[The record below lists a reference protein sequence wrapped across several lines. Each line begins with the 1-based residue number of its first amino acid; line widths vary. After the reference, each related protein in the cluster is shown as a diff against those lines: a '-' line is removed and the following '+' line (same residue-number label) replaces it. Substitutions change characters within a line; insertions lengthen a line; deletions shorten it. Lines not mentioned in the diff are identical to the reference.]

1 MDFKNKTVVVTGG
14 VQGIGKAI
22 SKVFLTKGAWVSSWD
37 IDQEALMECKNE
49 WQSFLSFFPYQC
61 DVSNP
66 ENIKNTVSLLRQQ
79 CQSIDIL
86 INNAGI
92 LNNKP
97 IEELKP
103 EEWDRVLNVNLKS
116 IYLMVHFCLPYFLPG
131 SVIINIASTRAFMSE
146 PNTEA
151 YSASKGG
158 VIALTHALA
167 ISLAPKNVRVNSI
180 SPGWI
185 ETRDWK
191 KESRREN
198 PNLSIIDHQQHPA
211 GRVGIPEDIAH
222 ACLFLSSSEASF
234 ITGANLIVD
243 GGMTVKMIYAD

>member
-1 MDFKNKTVVVTGG
+1 MDFKNKTVIVTGG
-14 VQGIGKAI
+14 AQGIGKAI
-22 SKVFLTKGAWVSSWD
+22 AKMFLLKGAWVSSWD
-37 IDQEALMECKNE
+37 IDQEALTECKNE
-49 WQSFLSFFPYQC
+49 WKNFPSFFPCQC

-66 ENIKNTVSLLRQQ
+66 ENIKNSVSLLAQKR
-79 CQSIDIL
+79 QSIDIL

-92 LNNKP
+92 SNNKP

-103 EEWDRVLNVNLKS
+103 DEWDRVLNVNLKS
-116 IYLMVHFCLPYFLPG
+116 IYLMVHSCLSYLLPG
-131 SVIINIASTRAFMSE
+131 SVIINLASTRAFMSE
-146 PNTEA
+146 SNTEA

-167 ISLAPKNVRVNSI
+167 ISLASKKVRVNSI

-191 KESRREN
+191 KESQRET
-198 PNLSIIDHQQHPA
+198 PILKTIDHQQHPA

>member
-37 IDQEALMECKNE
+37 TDQEALMECKNE

-79 CQSIDIL
+79 RQSIDIL

-131 SVIINIASTRAFMSE
+131 SVIINMASTRAFMSE

>member
-1 MDFKNKTVVVTGG
+1 MNFKNKTVVVTGG
-14 VQGIGKAI
+14 AQGIGKAI
-22 SKVFLTKGAWVSSWD
+22 SKMFLTKGAWVSSWD
-37 IDQEALMECKNE
+37 IDQGALMECKNE
-49 WQSFLSFFPYQC
+49 WRSFQFFLPFQC

-66 ENIKNTVSLLRQQ
+66 ENIKNTLGLLRQER
-79 CQSIDIL
+79 QSIDIL

-92 LNNKP
+92 LDNKP

-116 IYLMVHFCLPYFLPG
+116 IYLMVHFCLPYILPG
-131 SVIINIASTRAFMSE
+131 SVIINMASTRAFVSE
-146 PNTEA
+146 SNTEA

-158 VIALTHALA
+158 VISLTHSLA
-167 ISLAPKNVRVNSI
+167 ISLAPKKVRVNSI

-191 KESRREN
+191 KESQREK
-198 PNLSIIDHQQHPA
+198 PILTTIDHQQHPA
-211 GRVGIPEDIAH
+211 GRVGVPEDIAH

-243 GGMTVKMIYAD
+243 GGMTIKMIYAD